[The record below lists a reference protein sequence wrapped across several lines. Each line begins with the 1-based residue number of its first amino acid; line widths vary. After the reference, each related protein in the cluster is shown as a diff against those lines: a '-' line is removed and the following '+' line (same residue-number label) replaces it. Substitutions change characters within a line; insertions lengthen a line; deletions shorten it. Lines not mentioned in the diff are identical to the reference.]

1 MRNRERDL
9 LVEKNCYS
17 RRRFCTTEKLHCW
30 STEWLVVILNLKPS
44 MYDIPWD
51 LRHVCWPNS
60 YSHYCRLSL
69 SNGKNIPTVI
79 SFVNICMNYHSI
91 FFFGWKK
98 IGRGG
103 WLVWHSYLDMT
114 IIASYPFSGETLYS
128 RSVRNSL
135 IILLDCLEW
144 RWNIRNTN
152 TQLVVETRTQVLK
165 LTSSVSYQPGH
176 PNVDN
181 YHSISFLNVCMN
193 ISVCSI
199 CLHYFSMQI
208 SNM

>member
-1 MRNRERDL
+1 MRGTWVLKVSRSKNHNHPVIFSGIYLWWNHQLKKCSHKRWHTPCWLRNRERDL

-91 FFFGWKK
+91 FFLGEKK
-98 IGRGG
+98 
-103 WLVWHSYLDMT
+103 
-114 IIASYPFSGETLYS
+114 
-128 RSVRNSL
+128 
-135 IILLDCLEW
+135 
-144 RWNIRNTN
+144 
-152 TQLVVETRTQVLK
+152 
-165 LTSSVSYQPGH
+165 
-176 PNVDN
+176 
-181 YHSISFLNVCMN
+181 
-193 ISVCSI
+193 
-199 CLHYFSMQI
+199 
-208 SNM
+208 